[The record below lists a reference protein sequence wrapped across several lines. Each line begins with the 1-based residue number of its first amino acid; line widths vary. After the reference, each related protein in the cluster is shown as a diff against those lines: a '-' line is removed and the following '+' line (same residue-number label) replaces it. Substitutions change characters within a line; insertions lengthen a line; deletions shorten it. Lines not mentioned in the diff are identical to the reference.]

1 MKGLRIVP
9 KKRDNGSAVNRK
21 NSRSF
26 SGYHLSSRYGIL
38 RGRGR
43 RIQDTSDQHFT
54 DSGFSIKSPS
64 IAYNLDI
71 SRSFRPGMC
80 NQRAG
85 RRPLGAEADEDHHP
99 ESKFALNGGRTGA
112 QDISKFDH
120 EPSETTCCTDCHR
133 APSIA
138 RAQLLRDHPGG
149 PSKKR
154 GHLNQPRYSIW
165 NHSSMMLDAK
175 TSCSHTH
182 EKPVWN
188 HALRV
193 SGDCCDTDA
202 GISKMWRFVRLK
214 DTVTEMRSQFALHIR
229 SKLPRALLQDNT
241 FHRKRQ
247 RMGLTALRRD
257 KYTELAAVVEENNP

>member
-1 MKGLRIVP
+1 MLHRLP
-9 KKRDNGSAVNRK
+9 PSAIDSESTALAR
-21 NSRSF
+21 
-26 SGYHLSSRYGIL
+26 SSR
-38 RGRGR
+38 
-43 RIQDTSDQHFT
+43 
-54 DSGFSIKSPS
+54 
-64 IAYNLDI
+64 
-71 SRSFRPGMC
+71 RPIEEK
-80 NQRAG
+80 RT
-85 RRPLGAEADEDHHP
+85 P
-99 ESKFALNGGRTGA
+99 ESATL
-112 QDISKFDH
+112 QYM
-120 EPSETTCCTDCHR
+120 EPLIHDGKLSLSL
-133 APSIA
+133 PS
-138 RAQLLRDHPGG
+138 HT
-149 PSKKR
+149 K
-154 GHLNQPRYSIW
+154 
-165 NHSSMMLDAK
+165 LDAK